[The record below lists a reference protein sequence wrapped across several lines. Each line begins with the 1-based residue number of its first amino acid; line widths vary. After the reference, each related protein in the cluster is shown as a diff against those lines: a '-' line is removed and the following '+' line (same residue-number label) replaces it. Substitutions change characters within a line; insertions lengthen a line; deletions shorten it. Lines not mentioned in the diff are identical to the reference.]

1 MSDVL
6 YSKLRLEVPQAL
18 DGEDATITSSKGAVR
33 TVEMSSP
40 ITDIMLAGMEKY
52 RVQAG
57 TTDEYVSF
65 GYGEIKKMETT
76 VRVMLKKL
84 PYQFNQAAAVVYNGE
99 IHILGSS
106 SGTGAQTKHYKWNGS
121 EWVSVSTLPYTFLWG
136 TAVVYNNEIHV
147 FACTSTSS
155 NSGVHY
161 KWNGSSWT
169 QASSPPW
176 SGSDYSSIR
185 GCSAV
190 VLGNDIHLFIAYSV
204 GYGTYT
210 YYKYHYKWNGS
221 SWSNPSTPP
230 YDFKWGSVVVLN
242 GQIHLLGGGTK
253 DNSTTKNHYKWNGS
267 SWSSVS
273 TLPFPFT
280 QGSAV
285 VLNGEIHIL
294 GGSGYDGTS
303 YSVQPYK
310 QSHYKWNGST
320 WTQASILPY
329 PFTISSAVVWNSTA
343 SDEIVLLG
351 TNESGYRNYDAQY
364 DGTSW
369 TVGTD

>member
-18 DGEDATITSSKGAVR
+18 DGEDATITSSKGATR

-40 ITDIMLAGMEKY
+40 ITDVMVAGMEKY

-65 GYGEIKKMETT
+65 GYGEIKKLETT

-84 PYQFNQAAAVVYNGE
+84 PYKFSNAAAVVYNGE

-106 SGTGAQTKHYKWNGS
+106 DSSSQTKHYKYNGS
-121 EWVSVSTLPYTFLWG
+121 EWVSVSTLPYSFIWG
-136 TAVVYNNEIHV
+136 AAVVFNNEIHILG
-147 FACTSTSS
+147 CSHLT
-155 NSGVHY
+155 NGSGIHY

-169 QASSPPW
+169 QASSPLW
-176 SGSDYSSIR
+176 SGLNGNDIKGS
-185 GCSAV
+185 SAV
-190 VLGNDIHLFIAYSV
+190 VLGNAIHFFVAYSV

-210 YYKYHYKWNGS
+210 YYKFHYKWDGS
-221 SWSNPSTPP
+221 SWSTPSTPP
-230 YDFKWGSVVVLN
+230 YDFKWASVVVYK
-242 GQIHLLGGGTK
+242 GAIHLLGGGTK
-253 DNSTTKNHYKWNGS
+253 DSSTNRNHYKWNGS
-267 SWSSVS
+267 SWTSAS
-273 TLPFPFT
+273 TLPYPFT

-285 VLNGEIHIL
+285 VLNDEIHIF
-294 GGSGYDGTS
+294 GGSGYSTS

-310 QSHYKWNGST
+310 QSHYKWNGSSWVSVST
-320 WTQASILPY
+320 LPY
-329 PFTISSAVVWNSTA
+329 PFKISSAVVWNSTA
-343 SDEIVLLG
+343 NDEIVLLG
-351 TNESGYRNYDAQY
+351 THETNYETYDAQW

-369 TVGTD
+369 TVGSD